1 MCTLST
7 SLRSLLA
14 FALLSLAA
22 CGAPSMDERLT
33 QARLSLAQV
42 NTLPA
47 HPSPEQM
54 KAAKG
59 IALLSIV
66 QGGAGLGGEG
76 GGGVVLQR
84 VSGGW
89 GAPYGVDVGAGTIGL
104 QLGGQGKDVMILFND
119 ESALKQF
126 VSGGMQLQAIGEGTF
141 GAATGNTLE
150 MKPSMVRFVKC
161 QGVFGGVEL
170 GGLNVS
176 PSNNLNAAT
185 YGSKADSDAILSG
198 KVKQPEGTSR
208 LTRMLDAMD

>member
-76 GGGVVLQR
+76 R
-84 VSGGW
+84 EH
-89 GAPYGVDVGAGTIGL
+89 
-104 QLGGQGKDVMILFND
+104 GGQPHGWRPLP
-119 ESALKQF
+119 A
-126 VSGGMQLQAIGEGTF
+126 GR
-141 GAATGNTLE
+141 
-150 MKPSMVRFVKC
+150 VRC
-161 QGVFGGVEL
+161 L
-170 GGLNVS
+170 PHL
-176 PSNNLNAAT
+176 
-185 YGSKADSDAILSG
+185 
-198 KVKQPEGTSR
+198 
-208 LTRMLDAMD
+208 